1 MAGKNNVVI
10 KAAQDVTEPQPL
22 PQAAIVPPSAPTLKK
37 RAAQAR
43 KAAAAIVPAAKPAA
57 PAKAAAK
64 EKKPSKKDKPKKI
77 KMVRDSFTMP
87 EGEYEQIAALKKKC
101 LKAGVPVKKSELLRA
116 GLGYLAKLS
125 DAALLKTMAQVEKL
139 KTGRPAKTR

>member
-1 MAGKNNVVI
+1 MAGDDKAVV
-10 KAAQDVTEPQPL
+10 KAVQDVKEPQPL
-22 PQAAIVPPSAPTLKK
+22 PQAALVSPSAPKVKK
-37 RAAQAR
+37 RAAKAR
-43 KAAAAIVPAAKPAA
+43 KAAAALEPVAKPAA

-64 EKKPSKKDKPKKI
+64 EKKLSKKDKPKKV

-87 EGEYEQIAALKKKC
+87 EGEYAQIAALKKKC

-116 GLGYLAKLS
+116 GLGHLAKLS
-125 DAALLKTMAQVEKL
+125 DAALLKAVARVEKL